1 MFGTCVPDT
10 VLNAG
15 YPHVKT
21 SSAVKKNKQTKKKP
35 HSLFEENEKSTM
47 SIAFGDKLNYQLR
60 KFTLAVHVISYIKGQ
75 LSEVKLV

>member
-21 SSAVKKNKQTKKKP
+21 SSAVKKTTKKK
-35 HSLFEENEKSTM
+35 KQK
-47 SIAFGDKLNYQLR
+47 KLIVYLSKVR
-60 KFTLAVHVISYIKGQ
+60 KVQ
-75 LSEVKLV
+75 CP